1 MLYISGWPSQDNGLG
16 SLILY
21 AVIELNQ
28 EEQTEYRPDI
38 SCYTIALLFCPPF
51 YIHRK
56 THLICPWHNVPGAQ
70 RERICFRSIM
80 AKPSLNCNIG
90 ISRSALFLHSAT
102 SLPFSP
108 ALPPLCPTRSHPV
121 IEISLLGVLTWST
134 ASALITASCRTTLT
148 LHDLAACY
156 VSANCKVCFSFSC
169 ISVRATTTHHRTPTK
184 DPQLQA
190 SV

>member
-1 MLYISGWPSQDNGLG
+1 MDLGYWYYMLLLSWTRRNKQNI
-16 SLILY
+16 
-21 AVIELNQ
+21 
-28 EEQTEYRPDI
+28 YRPDI

-56 THLICPWHNVPGAQ
+56 THLICPWHNVHGAQ
-70 RERICFRSIM
+70 RERICCRSIM

-108 ALPPLCPTRSHPV
+108 ALPPLYPTRSHPV

-134 ASALITASCRTTLT
+134 ASALITASCRTTLA

-156 VSANCKVCFSFSC
+156 ANVCLCALQGMFFILMYFSACHHHSSLD
-169 ISVRATTTHHRTPTK
+169 TH
-184 DPQLQA
+184 
-190 SV
+190 